1 VPAERVLT
9 PDRMYDHPELA
20 QRDYFEE
27 LEHPITGRHRYPG
40 WPFRITPGPTRHHR
54 FRPPTLGQ
62 HNAEI
67 LRELG
72 LSDEDIAALRRDQVI
87 GERLLNA

>member
-1 VPAERVLT
+1 
-9 PDRMYDHPELA
+9 MYDHPELA

-40 WPFRITPGPTRHHR
+40 WPFRITPGPTHHHR

-62 HNAEI
+62 HNTEI
-67 LRELG
+67 LREMG
-72 LSDEDIAALRRDQVI
+72 LSDEAR
-87 GERLLNA
+87 